1 MTKLLVIK
9 GADRGKQFELSEADL
24 SSIGRDPRNGIL
36 LVDPE
41 VSRVHAY
48 IKHTDKGFI
57 ISDKDSANGTF
68 INDQKVHK
76 RLLES
81 RDMIRVGQTTMIF
94 DSSPLGS
101 LIDVQSMVHL
111 ANMPKEA
118 GDSSESKIIEAV
130 NAKVALP
137 TYDDDSQITDSFLDH
152 IEENIHVIYHTAIAT
167 SRITKIEELH
177 QKILQLIFDWVK
189 ADRGCVLLRDEQ
201 TGEVTPAAYRQSELL
216 ADTEPIEINQKIL
229 DFVVKKNQGVLT
241 TDAENGDFSNKLSG
255 SGTRK
260 TGRIEAMCAPMQGRM
275 GIVGF
280 IYVDRLIQPN
290 TKRQKTP
297 FTTHF
302 STPQL
307 KMLLAVAHQAALAT
321 ENASYYSSMT
331 QNAQLAAVGETFTQ
345 IAHHMRNMLQ
355 GLDDSKNRVR
365 LGIENSD
372 WQKVNEGWREIDPLT
387 SRIYNLSLNLLSFS
401 RPRDP
406 QFILDS
412 LNDCIGDVITKLE
425 PLALAKGIKLDWEP
439 NLQFRPLFF
448 DAEAI
453 YRALLNVVQNAVD
466 ACQLGC
472 VVKIRLVESDEKAVI
487 SVIDDGEGIDPR
499 KIGIIFKPFA
509 TTKGESGTG
518 IGLPVARKIMQEHAG
533 DIKVSSALGH
543 GSQFTLWMPIRR
555 SRPKNA
561 RKAADTSMQKK
572 RF

>member
-24 SSIGRDPRNGIL
+24 TSIGRDPRNGIL

-48 IKHTDKGFI
+48 IKLTDKGFI

-229 DFVVKKNQGVLT
+229 DFVVKK
-241 TDAENGDFSNKLSG
+241 
-255 SGTRK
+255 
-260 TGRIEAMCAPMQGRM
+260 
-275 GIVGF
+275 
-280 IYVDRLIQPN
+280 
-290 TKRQKTP
+290 TK
-297 FTTHF
+297 
-302 STPQL
+302 
-307 KMLLAVAHQAALAT
+307 
-321 ENASYYSSMT
+321 
-331 QNAQLAAVGETFTQ
+331 
-345 IAHHMRNMLQ
+345 
-355 GLDDSKNRVR
+355 
-365 LGIENSD
+365 
-372 WQKVNEGWREIDPLT
+372 
-387 SRIYNLSLNLLSFS
+387 
-401 RPRDP
+401 
-406 QFILDS
+406 
-412 LNDCIGDVITKLE
+412 
-425 PLALAKGIKLDWEP
+425 
-439 NLQFRPLFF
+439 
-448 DAEAI
+448 
-453 YRALLNVVQNAVD
+453 
-466 ACQLGC
+466 AC
-472 VVKIRLVESDEKAVI
+472 
-487 SVIDDGEGIDPR
+487 
-499 KIGIIFKPFA
+499 
-509 TTKGESGTG
+509 
-518 IGLPVARKIMQEHAG
+518 
-533 DIKVSSALGH
+533 
-543 GSQFTLWMPIRR
+543 
-555 SRPKNA
+555 
-561 RKAADTSMQKK
+561 
-572 RF
+572 